1 VRRIAV
7 LRCNALGDYLMATPA
22 LAALRHTFPQ
32 AELTVLGGVW
42 HADFLSGRPG
52 PVDRVLVVPRVAGL
66 AGQSGGAPPEDALPQ
81 FLAEARAYRY
91 DLAVQIHG
99 GGAASNPLVRALGAR
114 WSIGLQ
120 AENATPLDATV
131 PYRYYQSEVFRFL
144 EVVALVGAEG
154 PPEYPELAVSEQ
166 ECDAAAQLLPGDGPW
181 VALHAGAG
189 DPRRRWA
196 RERFAAVADRLAAA
210 GARPVLVGSAADQSA
225 SAAVR
230 SHATTPVHDL
240 TGHTDLGTL
249 AAVLRRCAVVVANDS
264 GPLHLARAVGPAT
277 VGLYWC
283 GNAINAASTVRTRH
297 RPLLSWTVHCP
308 VCGTDTSTAGFPHRP
323 GDGCAHRPSFLD
335 QIPVTEVLD
344 ETLDLLDRTRTDAEQ
359 PQQPS
364 TGHGCPPVTA
374 VATASASRSAS
385 GPG

>member
-1 VRRIAV
+1 VNEPLGAVCRIAV

-22 LAALRHTFPQ
+22 LTALRRTFPE
-32 AELTVLGGVW
+32 AELTLLGGAW

-66 AGQSGGAPPEDALPQ
+66 AGQPGGAPPESALSQ
-81 FLAEARAYRY
+81 FLTEARAYHY
-91 DLAVQIHG
+91 DLAVQVHG
-99 GGAASNPLVRALGAR
+99 GGAASNPLVCALGAR
-114 WSIGLQ
+114 WSVGLQ
-120 AENATPLDATV
+120 AENAEPLDATV

-144 EVVALVGAEG
+144 EVVALVGAQG

-166 ECDAAAQLLPGDGPW
+166 ERATAAELLPGDGPW

-196 RERFAAVADRLAAA
+196 PERFAAVADRLAAA
-210 GARPVLVGSAADQSA
+210 GVRPVLVGSGADLPA

-230 SHATTPVHDL
+230 SYATAPLHDL
-240 TGHTDLGTL
+240 TGRTGLGTL
-249 AAVLRRCAVVVANDS
+249 AAVLGRCAVVVANDS

-283 GNAINAASTVRTRH
+283 GNAINAAPTVRSRH

-308 VCGTDTSTAGFPHRP
+308 LCGTDTSTAGFPHRP

-335 QIPVTEVLD
+335 QIPVAEVL
-344 ETLDLLDRTRTDAEQ
+344 EEAVDLLDRTRTDIEQ
-359 PQQPS
+359 ARQP
-364 TGHGCPPVTA
+364 A
-374 VATASASRSAS
+374 
-385 GPG
+385 

>member
-1 VRRIAV
+1 VNECLDGVRRIAV

-22 LAALRHTFPQ
+22 LAALRRRFPH
-32 AELTVLGGVW
+32 AELTLHASRW

-52 PVDRVLVVPRVAGL
+52 PVDRVLVVPRVPGL
-66 AGQSGGAPPEDALPQ
+66 AGQPGGAPPEGALPQ

-91 DLAVQIHG
+91 DLAVQLHG

-114 WSIGLQ
+114 WSIGLR
-120 AENATPLDATV
+120 AENAAPLDATV

-166 ECDAAAQLLPGDGPW
+166 ERAAAAELLPGGGPW

-196 RERFAAVADRLAAA
+196 PERFAAVADRLALV
-210 GARPVLVGSAADQSA
+210 GVRPVLVGSSADTPA
-225 SAAVR
+225 SVAVR
-230 SHATTPVHDL
+230 RHATTALHDL
-240 TGHTDLGTL
+240 TGRTDLGTL
-249 AAVLRRCAVVVANDS
+249 AAVLGRCAVLVANDS
-264 GPLHLARAVGPAT
+264 GPQHLARAVGPAT

-323 GDGCAHRPSFLD
+323 GNGCAHRPSFLG
-335 QIPVTEVLD
+335 QIPVVEVLAEVLD
-344 ETLDLLDRTRTDAEQ
+344 LVDRTHSDTERQ
-359 PQQPS
+359 P
-364 TGHGCPPVTA
+364 A
-374 VATASASRSAS
+374 
-385 GPG
+385 

>member
-1 VRRIAV
+1 VQRIAV
-7 LRCNALGDYLMATPA
+7 LRCNALGDYMMTTPA
-22 LAALRHTFPQ
+22 LAALRRTFPH
-32 AELTVLGGVW
+32 AELTLLGGAW
-42 HADFLSGRPG
+42 HADFLSGRSG
-52 PVDRVLVVPRVAGL
+52 PVDRVLMLPRVAGL
-66 AGQSGGAPPEDALPQ
+66 AGQPGGAPPEGALPQ
-81 FLAEARAYRY
+81 FLTEARAYRY
-91 DLAVQIHG
+91 DLAVQLHG

-120 AENATPLDATV
+120 AENAAPLDATV

-166 ECDAAAQLLPGDGPW
+166 ERDVAAELLPRGDPW

-196 RERFAAVADRLAAA
+196 PERFAAVADRLALA
-210 GARPVLVGSAADQSA
+210 GVRPVLVGSGADLPA
-225 SAAVR
+225 SAAVCN
-230 SHATTPVHDL
+230 HATTPLHDL
-240 TGHTDLGTL
+240 TGRTDLGTL
-249 AAVLRRCAVVVANDS
+249 AAVLRRCAIVVANDS

-283 GNAINAASTVRTRH
+283 GNAINAAPTVRTRH

-308 VCGTDTSTAGFPHRP
+308 ICGTDTSTAGFPHRS

-335 QIPVTEVLD
+335 QIPIAEVL
-344 ETLDLLDRTRTDAEQ
+344 EEALDLLDRTPSNTD
-359 PQQPS
+359 
-364 TGHGCPPVTA
+364 
-374 VATASASRSAS
+374 
-385 GPG
+385 